1 MLAVRCAY
9 NPKMHHHTHAKTKQ
23 ARLGTSSRTSS
34 SKKQHAVVV
43 CNWCTLH
50 VCRTTQ
56 EAGVTFEKETEHDW
70 KPRSPTRIKT
80 GSKKNI
86 HSWTL
91 ESFDLRM
98 EKEKKDGKEFR
109 GWISWMSVK
118 GRCHSV
124 EFNMPSSDGCTKT
137 GEIVIDLLGFRHPE
151 QARRLGKGSPNPRLA
166 LAFHNLDHFHNP
178 LSIFNG
184 LIEAPQF
191 QDGRSAW
198 GTPAATTA
206 ARHHRRQWAREGS
219 ALKMK
224 LKRCSSWGDF
234 GFEKKTKRV
243 WEWRREKQ
251 PCGHQNIC
259 VRR

>member
-50 VCRTTQ
+50 ICRTTQ

-98 EKEKKDGKEFR
+98 QKEKKDGKEFR

-137 GEIVIDLLGFRHPE
+137 GEIVIDLLGFRHPGTGQKAWKRFTKPKTGTCIPQSRSLPQSPFNFQWIDWSTPVPGWSE
-151 QARRLGKGSPNPRLA
+151 RLRNSCS
-166 LAFHNLDHFHNP
+166 DH
-178 LSIFNG
+178 SCK
-184 LIEAPQF
+184 APQETV
-191 QDGRSAW
+191 
-198 GTPAATTA
+198 GT
-206 ARHHRRQWAREGS
+206 RRKRLEDEAK
-219 ALKMK
+219 AL
-224 LKRCSSWGDF
+224 L
-234 GFEKKTKRV
+234 
-243 WEWRREKQ
+243 
-251 PCGHQNIC
+251 
-259 VRR
+259 